1 MKDLEYLLKKM
12 KQRKAALKE
21 LIERDYTG
29 NLTALNEQHREVKYW
44 IEFIERELEVGEMK

>member
-12 KQRKAALKE
+12 KQRKVALKE

-44 IEFIERELEVGEMK
+44 IEFIERELIRG

>member
-12 KQRKAALKE
+12 KQRKVALKE
-21 LIERDYTG
+21 LIERDYTA

-44 IEFIERELEVGEMK
+44 IEFIERELEVGDAR